1 MSRPVSKPAP
11 RVAFLVE
18 TSNAYARALLRGM
31 VGYIREHRPWS
42 IYLAEHGRG
51 DRPPAWLKGWDGD
64 GIIARIENEEI
75 ARALKKVD
83 VPMVDVSAARL
94 LPELPWFETDDA
106 AIARIVFD
114 HLSER
119 GFRHFAFCGDPR
131 FNWSVW
137 RGGHF
142 VRTVTE
148 AGYDCATYKPQRLA
162 ADDEQVVSDIGAWLE
177 TLPKPIGVMAC
188 YDLRG
193 QQILDA
199 CRRRGIAVPD
209 EVAVVGVDND
219 ELLCALSDPPLS
231 SVIPNASKTGYD
243 AAALLDRM
251 MRGERFPPDA
261 HFIPPLGVAARQS
274 SDVLA
279 IEDRQIV
286 AAVRYIRAH
295 AVEGIAAKDVLKL
308 APGSRRQFETKFK
321 KLIGRT
327 PHEEVTR
334 VRINRVKELL
344 CGTDLTL
351 EAIAERTGFK
361 HAEYLSVAFKR
372 ETGISPGRFRGQ
384 SGG

>member
-1 MSRPVSKPAP
+1 MTRPITKPAP

-31 VGYIREHRPWS
+31 VAYIREHRPWS

-51 DRPPAWLKGWDGD
+51 DRPPAWLKDWDGD
-64 GIIARIENEEI
+64 GIIARIENEDI
-75 ARALKKVD
+75 ARALKKVG
-83 VPMVDVSAARL
+83 VPVVDVSAARL
-94 LPELPWFETDDA
+94 IPELPWFETDDD
-106 AIARIVFD
+106 AIARLVFD

-131 FNWSVW
+131 FNWSLW
-137 RGGHF
+137 RSEHF
-142 VRTVTE
+142 VRAVKE
-148 AGYDCATYKPQRLA
+148 AGFDCLTYQPQRLA
-162 ADDEQVVSDIGAWLE
+162 ADDEQVVSDIGTWLE
-177 TLPKPIGVMAC
+177 SLPKPIGVMAC

-231 SVIPNASKTGYD
+231 SVIPNAHKTGYD

-251 MRGERFPPDA
+251 MRGERVPPDS
-261 HFIPPLGVAARQS
+261 HFIPPLGLAARQS

-279 IEDRQIV
+279 SEDGQTV

-295 AVEGIAAKDVLKL
+295 AAEGIAAKDVLKL
-308 APGSRRQFETKFK
+308 ATGSRRRFETKFK

-334 VRINRVKELL
+334 IRINRVKELL
-344 CGTDLTL
+344 GGTDLTL

-361 HAEYLSVAFKR
+361 HAEYLSVVFKR
-372 ETGISPGRFRGQ
+372 EAGLSPGRFRSQARG
-384 SGG
+384 

>member
-1 MSRPVSKPAP
+1 MNRKTPGKSP

-31 VGYIREHRPWS
+31 VAYIREHRPWS

-51 DRPPAWLKGWDGD
+51 DRPPLWLKGWDGD

-75 ARALKKVD
+75 ARALSKVD
-83 VPMVDVSAARL
+83 APIVDVSAARL
-94 LPELPWFETDDA
+94 LPELPWFETDDG
-106 AIARIVFD
+106 AIARFVFD
-114 HLSER
+114 HLAER

-131 FNWSVW
+131 FNWSLW
-137 RGGHF
+137 RGEHF
-142 VRTVTE
+142 VRTVSE
-148 AGYDCATYKPQRLA
+148 AGFDCAVYKQQRLA

-177 TLPKPIGVMAC
+177 KLPKPIGVMAC

-231 SVIPNASKTGYD
+231 SVIPNAHKTGYD

-251 MRGERFPPDA
+251 MRGERVPADS

-279 IEDRQIV
+279 IEDTQIV
-286 AAVRYIRAH
+286 SAVRYIRAH
-295 AVEGIAAKDVLKL
+295 ASEGIAAKDVLKL
-308 APGSRRQFETKFK
+308 APGSRRQFEAKFK

-344 CGTDLTL
+344 TNTDITL

-372 ETGISPGRFRGQ
+372 EAGVSPGRFRSQ
-384 SGG
+384 SRS

>member
-1 MSRPVSKPAP
+1 MTRPVAKPAP

-64 GIIARIENEEI
+64 GIIARIENEDI
-75 ARALKKVD
+75 ARALRNVA

-94 LPELPWFETDDA
+94 IPDLPWFETDDG

-148 AGYDCATYKPQRLA
+148 AGYGCATYKPQPLA

-231 SVIPNASKTGYD
+231 SVIPNAHKTGYD

-251 MRGERFPPDA
+251 MHGERFPPDS

-279 IEDRQIV
+279 IEDRQTV

-295 AVEGIAAKDVLKL
+295 AAEGIAAKDVLKL
-308 APGSRRQFETKFK
+308 APGSRRQFEAKFK

-344 CGTDLTL
+344 SGTDLTL

-372 ETGISPGRFRGQ
+372 EAGISPGRFRIQ

>member
-1 MSRPVSKPAP
+1 M
-11 RVAFLVE
+11 
-18 TSNAYARALLRGM
+18 
-31 VGYIREHRPWS
+31 
-42 IYLAEHGRG
+42 
-51 DRPPAWLKGWDGD
+51 
-64 GIIARIENEEI
+64 
-75 ARALKKVD
+75 KKVD

-162 ADDEQVVSDIGAWLE
+162 AADEQVVSDIGAWLE

-209 EVAVVGVDND
+209 EVG
-219 ELLCALSDPPLS
+219 
-231 SVIPNASKTGYD
+231 
-243 AAALLDRM
+243 
-251 MRGERFPPDA
+251 
-261 HFIPPLGVAARQS
+261 
-274 SDVLA
+274 
-279 IEDRQIV
+279 
-286 AAVRYIRAH
+286 
-295 AVEGIAAKDVLKL
+295 
-308 APGSRRQFETKFK
+308 
-321 KLIGRT
+321 
-327 PHEEVTR
+327 
-334 VRINRVKELL
+334 
-344 CGTDLTL
+344 
-351 EAIAERTGFK
+351 
-361 HAEYLSVAFKR
+361 
-372 ETGISPGRFRGQ
+372 
-384 SGG
+384 